1 MKLIVPLKSI
11 IKSLFI
17 FNIKYTPKR
26 VLNFIKIYMSMY
38 LSKWLNKQIVWGYPL
53 YLMIEPTNIC
63 NLKCPMCPSG
73 NGEMKREFGK
83 INFET
88 YKKILDEIGE
98 YVMQVQ
104 LWNQG
109 EPFINK
115 SFLDFVKYANTK
127 GCITQTSTN
136 GHYIRTDEDV
146 ADVINSG
153 LDQLIF
159 SMDGTN
165 KESYEKYRVG
175 GNFDLVIETLERLAR
190 VKKELK
196 SKTPLVELQFVIFK
210 HNEAEMNELIEIAK
224 KNNINRISF
233 KTAQVYTTKQAEVF
247 LPENIEYSRYNFDG
261 QEFEMRGDIKNWC
274 KRLWLNTTINWEGS
288 ITPCCFDKDS
298 EYSFNNINDKET
310 TFKNTWRNKGYM
322 KFRKNVM
329 NNRKSIPICLNC
341 NEGLDD
347 PYTKIVEISDL

>member
-1 MKLIVPLKSI
+1 MLVPLKSI
-11 IKSLFI
+11 IKSFFI
-17 FNIKYTPKR
+17 FRVKYTPKR
-26 VLNFIKIYMSMY
+26 ILNMLKIYSSMY
-38 LSKWLNKQIVWGYPL
+38 LSKIFRKQIIWGYPL

-73 NGEMKREFGK
+73 NGDMKREFGK
-83 INFET
+83 LDFDT

-98 YVMQVQ
+98 YVIQIQ

-115 SFLDFVKYANTK
+115 SFLDFVRYAKTK
-127 GCITQTSTN
+127 SCMTQTSTN
-136 GHYIRTDEDV
+136 GHYIRTDEQ
-146 ADVINSG
+146 AEEVIKSG

-165 KESYEKYRVG
+165 KESYEKYRIG

-190 VKKELK
+190 AKKKLK
-196 SKTPLVELQFVIFK
+196 SKTPLIELQFVIFK
-210 HNEAEMNELIEIAK
+210 HNEKEFDDLIELAK
-224 KNNINRISF
+224 KNNVNRISF
-233 KTAQVYTTKQAEVF
+233 KTAQVYSAEQAEVY

-261 QEFEMRGDIKNWC
+261 RQFEMRGEIKNWC
-274 KRLWLNTTINWEGS
+274 NRLWLNSTINWEGS

-298 EYSFNNINDKET
+298 DYAFENITKNGT
-310 TFKNTWRNKGYM
+310 SFKNTWKNKGYL

-329 NNRKSIPICLNC
+329 TNRKSIPMCLNC
-341 NEGLDD
+341 NEGLKD